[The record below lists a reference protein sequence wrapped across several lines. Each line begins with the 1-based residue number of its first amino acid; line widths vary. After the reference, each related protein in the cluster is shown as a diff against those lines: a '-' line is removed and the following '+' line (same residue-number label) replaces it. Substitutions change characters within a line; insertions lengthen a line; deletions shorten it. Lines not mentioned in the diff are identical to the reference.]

1 MIKTALT
8 FLLFYVIYML
18 GFSFGW
24 FLTESN
30 KHKTKGRSKCKCIS
44 KNVNTAE
51 PHLIRAKNATEKSR
65 AICTAV

>member
-24 FLTESN
+24 YLTECD
-30 KHKTKGRSKCKCIS
+30 KHKTKGRSKSKCILR
-44 KNVNTAE
+44 NANTAGQRWT
-51 PHLIRAKNATEKSR
+51 RAKDVTATSPAMR
-65 AICTAV
+65 TAL